1 MQITSQ
7 KGVIAMAD
15 IELVIK
21 IPEDVYKRIVFY
33 REFRDLND
41 CVTTIKALENGIP
54 LPKGHGR
61 LIDCSQLHLAL
72 DSFMYGINGIHKYID
87 DEQEVH
93 TIIEAD
99 KEESE
104 EI

>member
-1 MQITSQ
+1 
-7 KGVIAMAD
+7 MAD

-21 IPEDVYKRIVFY
+21 ISEEMYNMACNYPEMVLAGYP
-33 REFRDLND
+33 L
-41 CVTTIKALENGIP
+41 CIKKGTP

-61 LIDCSQLHLAL
+61 LIDAERYRNEML
-72 DSFMYGINGIHKYID
+72 DSREFNFFKTLDI
-87 DEQEVH
+87 QP

-104 EI
+104 DKR